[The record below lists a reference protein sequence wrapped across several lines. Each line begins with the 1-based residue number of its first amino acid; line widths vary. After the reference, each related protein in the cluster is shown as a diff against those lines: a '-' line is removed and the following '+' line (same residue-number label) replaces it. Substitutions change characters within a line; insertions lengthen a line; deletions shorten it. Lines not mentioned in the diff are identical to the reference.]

1 MTDTDN
7 TNVPNN
13 SPVAESSTQIAA
25 IDVGKDFDGNLTNAI
40 ASVAVSAPEA
50 AAAAPAPEVAAPV
63 PAPEAA
69 APVPAPE
76 AAAPVPAPE
85 ATPAPAPEVVAVP
98 DPGAAVIDVD
108 ADFGGDLARAI
119 SAANEGDVIKLGAN
133 TYETSGLY
141 LSKNITI
148 DGQEGTIIDGGGTS
162 LPIFDLKEGA
172 SGATIQ
178 DVEITNGNIG
188 IQGQGATDL
197 TLQNLDINNI
207 GIEEPIRDG
216 QNNIGVSLSHAD
228 GFQILNS
235 DISDIGRKGIGI
247 IDTDGGTVSGVT
259 LEDINLDAEHS
270 QSFDAGGIKLFNTN
284 EITIS
289 NNKLSHVNAF
299 IIWDDITSNTTI
311 DGNEI
316 TGVGDDFLAPEYNS
330 FVRVAGMYIEKTH
343 NTTVDN
349 NKVTVSNGD
358 FFAFDATEFSMET
371 LVLGDNNEFASTDIG
386 SEDFW
391 ANEEIE
397 KKVAITEDPD
407 AANFSL
413 FEKDY
418 YSSDTFGGDTT
429 GGAI

>member
-7 TNVPNN
+7 INVPKN
-13 SPVAESSTQIAA
+13 SPVAESGTPIAA
-25 IDVGKDFDGNLTNAI
+25 IDVGKDFNGNLTNAI
-40 ASVAVSAPEA
+40 ASVAVST
-50 AAAAPAPEVAAPV
+50 PEVTAAV
-63 PAPEAA
+63 PAPQVTPVPTPQVAA
-69 APVPAPE
+69 A
-76 AAAPVPAPE
+76 VPAPE
-85 ATPAPAPEVVAVP
+85 ATPEVAPAPVADIEAVP

-108 ADFGGDLARAI
+108 ADFAGNLGDAI
-119 SAANEGDVIKLGAN
+119 DAANEGDVIELGAN

-207 GIEEPIRDG
+207 GIDEPIRDG
-216 QNNIGVSLSHAD
+216 QNNIGISLSHAD

-235 DISDIGRKGIGI
+235 DISNIGRKGVGI
-247 IDTDGGTVSGVT
+247 LDTDGGTVSGVT
-259 LEDINLDAEHS
+259 LKDINLAAEHS

-284 EITIS
+284 DVTIS
-289 NNKLSHVNAF
+289 DNKLSHVNAF
-299 IIWDDITSNTTI
+299 YIWDDITSNTTI

-330 FVRVAGMYIEKTH
+330 FVRVAGIYEEKTYQS
-343 NTTVDN
+343 TVDN
-349 NKVTVSNGD
+349 NKVTVSNND
-358 FFAFDATEFSMET
+358 FFGFDATKFSMET

>member
-7 TNVPNN
+7 INVPNH
-13 SPVAESSTQIAA
+13 SPVAESGTPIAA
-25 IDVGKDFDGNLTNAI
+25 IDVGNDFNGNLTDAI
-40 ASVAVSAPEA
+40 ASIAVST
-50 AAAAPAPEVAAPV
+50 PEVAAAVPTPGATPV
-63 PAPEAA
+63 PTPEVAA
-69 APVPAPE
+69 A
-76 AAAPVPAPE
+76 VPAPE
-85 ATPAPAPEVVAVP
+85 ATPEVAPAPVADIEAIP

-108 ADFGGDLARAI
+108 ADFDGDLAGAI

-141 LSKNITI
+141 LSKDITI

-162 LPIFDLKEGA
+162 LPILDLKEGA

-197 TLQNLDINNI
+197 TLQNLDVNNI
-207 GIEEPIRDG
+207 GIDKPIRDG
-216 QNNIGVSLSHAD
+216 QNNIGISLSQAD

-235 DISDIGRKGIGI
+235 DISNIGRKGVGI
-247 IDTDGGTVSGVT
+247 LDTDGGTVSGVT
-259 LEDINLDAEHS
+259 LKDINLAAEHS

-289 NNKLSHVNAF
+289 DNKLSHVNAF
-299 IIWDDITSNTTI
+299 AIWDDITSNTTI

-330 FVRVAGMYIEKTH
+330 FVRVAGIYCEKTYQS
-343 NTTVDN
+343 TVDN
-349 NKVTVSNGD
+349 NKVTVSNDD
-358 FFAFDATEFSMET
+358 FFGFDATEFSMET
-371 LVLGDNNEFASTDIG
+371 IVLGDNNEFASTDIG

-397 KKVAITEDPD
+397 KQVAITEDPD

-413 FEKDY
+413 FEDDY